1 MAEWSDWLVFDIM
14 GELCYAR
21 SFNIKEPR
29 DDKLKSVPSLI
40 AEFASFMVKISN
52 TPFVKAWVWLKP
64 RGLDMVMERATP
76 AEVRAFLNFTAGC
89 LQDRLDEE
97 KAMQGK
103 GLDENNVRKDM
114 FHYLFRAKDSETG
127 GPGYTQQEL
136 FEESDLLVVAGADTT
151 STTFAAMFFYLTRN
165 PKVYETL
172 TNEIRKTFNSSTDIR
187 AGALLSSCRYL
198 RAFINESLRMNPPV
212 AADLN
217 REALAGGVTVDNHH
231 VREGT
236 NIGVSIY
243 SLQHNED
250 IFPDPF
256 FFRPER
262 WIPDESTGVTAESV
276 AVCESAF
283 APFSI
288 GPRGCPGKNL
298 AYMEMSITM
307 AKVLY
312 LSDVQAVEG
321 DDLGADEGYV
331 RVY

>member
-1 MAEWSDWLVFDIM
+1 
-14 GELCYAR
+14 
-21 SFNIKEPR
+21 
-29 DDKLKSVPSLI
+29 
-40 AEFASFMVKISN
+40 
-52 TPFVKAWVWLKP
+52 
-64 RGLDMVMERATP
+64 MVMERATP
-76 AEVRAFLNFTAGC
+76 ADVQAYFKFTTGC
-89 LQDRLDEE
+89 LQNRLDEE

-103 GLDENNVRKDM
+103 GLDEDNVRKDM
-114 FHYLFRAKDSETG
+114 FHYLFRAKDPDTG
-127 GPGYTQQEL
+127 GPGYNQQEL
-136 FEESDLLVVAGADTT
+136 FEESNLLVAAGSDTT

-165 PKVYETL
+165 PKVYERL
-172 TNEIRKTFNSSTDIR
+172 TNEIRKTFNSSADIR
-187 AGALLSSCRYL
+187 AGPQLSSCRYL
-198 RAFINESLRMNPPV
+198 RAFIDESLRMNPPV
-212 AADLN
+212 AGDPN
-217 REALAGGVTVDNHH
+217 RRALAGGVTIDGHH
-231 VREGT
+231 VQEGT

-256 FFRPER
+256 VFRPER

-276 AVCESAF
+276 AACESAF

-321 DDLGADEGYV
+321 DDLGAGKAHLIWGRRNKAIFQTKDTFVSEREGPRV
-331 RVY
+331 RFKSRRT